1 MIAGST
7 YSCHQSS
14 LHYSPNLSH
23 VAEKTVIRVSNQ
35 VRDRLSIPDL
45 GRIAVTARALTLGVT
60 NDCKSMSVK
69 LRYWIVN
76 IIQRDTARPLV
87 SRLCILKGSFT

>member
-1 MIAGST
+1 MAYGLKSIEQMAKLGEKYNFIDET
-7 YSCHQSS
+7 YV
-14 LHYSPNLSH
+14 N
-23 VAEKTVIRVSNQ
+23 T
-35 VRDRLSIPDL
+35 
-45 GRIAVTARALTLGVT
+45 GMAVTARALTMGVT

-76 IIQRDTARPLV
+76 IIQRDTARPRV

>member
-1 MIAGST
+1 M
-7 YSCHQSS
+7 
-14 LHYSPNLSH
+14 H
-23 VAEKTVIRVSNQ
+23 VIMLTCKVCNNV
-35 VRDRLSIPDL
+35 
-45 GRIAVTARALTLGVT
+45 IAVTARALTLDVT

>member
-1 MIAGST
+1 MRCLG
-7 YSCHQSS
+7 
-14 LHYSPNLSH
+14 
-23 VAEKTVIRVSNQ
+23 
-35 VRDRLSIPDL
+35 DL
-45 GRIAVTARALTLGVT
+45 AVTARALTLGVT

>member
-1 MIAGST
+1 MISIGIVTEWSKALFSVFHCCVV
-7 YSCHQSS
+7 CH
-14 LHYSPNLSH
+14 
-23 VAEKTVIRVSNQ
+23 
-35 VRDRLSIPDL
+35 
-45 GRIAVTARALTLGVT
+45 IAVTARALTMGVT